1 MVARVMATSAHPPLP
16 FDDSTGPSTR
26 HHDRLLSVE
35 ELADYLE
42 VPVKT
47 IYTWRHRNTGPKG
60 FRVGKHLRFRWRDV
74 QTWVAER
81 IAEEN

>member
-1 MVARVMATSAHPPLP
+1 MLGRVMELRDQKPLP
-16 FDDSTGPSTR
+16 FGERLESSR
-26 HHDRLLSVE
+26 HTDRLLSVQ

-47 IYTWRHRNTGPKG
+47 IYTWRYRSRGPKG
-60 FRVGKHLRFRWRDV
+60 FRVGKHLRFRWHDV
-74 QTWVAER
+74 QTWVADR

>member
-1 MVARVMATSAHPPLP
+1 MVARAMATSAHPSLP
-16 FDDSTGPSTR
+16 FGETPDPSR
-26 HHDRLLSVE
+26 RPGDRLLSVE

-47 IYTWRHRNTGPKG
+47 IYTWRHRDTGPKG

-74 QTWVAER
+74 QSWVAER

>member
-1 MVARVMATSAHPPLP
+1 MATSTHPSLP
-16 FDDSTGPSTR
+16 FDETPEGPQR

-74 QTWVAER
+74 QAWVAQR
-81 IAEEN
+81 LADEN

>member
-1 MVARVMATSAHPPLP
+1 MVGKAMAASTHPSLP
-16 FDDSTGPSTR
+16 FDETPDPPRR
-26 HHDRLLSVE
+26 HDDRLLSVE

-74 QTWVAER
+74 QNWVAQR
-81 IAEEN
+81 IADEN

>member
-1 MVARVMATSAHPPLP
+1 MVARAMATPAHPSLP
-16 FDDSTGPSTR
+16 FEEAPDPSR
-26 HHDRLLSVE
+26 RQDERLLSVE
-35 ELADYLE
+35 ELAGYLE

-47 IYTWRHRNTGPKG
+47 IYSWRHRNTGPKG

-81 IAEEN
+81 IADES

>member
-1 MVARVMATSAHPPLP
+1 MVARAMAASTHPSLP
-16 FDDSTGPSTR
+16 FENSAEPPR
-26 HHDRLLSVE
+26 HTDRLLSVK

-47 IYTWRHRNTGPKG
+47 IYAWRHRNSGPKG
-60 FRVGKHLRFRWRDV
+60 FRVGKHLRFRWYDV
-74 QTWVAER
+74 QTWVADR

>member
-1 MVARVMATSAHPPLP
+1 MVPSAQPSLPFGERPDSPPL
-16 FDDSTGPSTR
+16 G
-26 HHDRLLSVE
+26 DRLLSVE
-35 ELADYLE
+35 ELANYLE

-60 FRVGKHLRFRWRDV
+60 FRVGKHLRFRWADV

-81 IAEEN
+81 IEGS

>member
-1 MVARVMATSAHPPLP
+1 MAPSTHPSLP
-16 FDDSTGPSTR
+16 FDETPDSSPRYG
-26 HHDRLLSVE
+26 DRLLSVE

-47 IYTWRHRNTGPKG
+47 IYTWRHRNTGPQG

-74 QTWVAER
+74 QSWVVQR
-81 IAEEN
+81 IAEED

>member
-1 MVARVMATSAHPPLP
+1 MVGKAMATPTHPSLP
-16 FDDSTGPSTR
+16 FGETPDPPRGHD
-26 HHDRLLSVE
+26 DRLLSVE

-74 QTWVAER
+74 QAWVTQR
-81 IAEEN
+81 IAED

>member
-1 MVARVMATSAHPPLP
+1 MLDAAMTTPVHPSLP
-16 FDDSTGPSTR
+16 FDETPQPPPTA
-26 HHDRLLSVE
+26 DRLLSVK

-47 IYTWRHRNTGPKG
+47 IYTWRHRSRGPKG
-60 FRVGKHLRFRWRDV
+60 FRVGKHLRFRWHDV
-74 QTWVAER
+74 QTWVADR